1 MDKKNKTL
9 HNKITKDY
17 FKKSAAGKKGYY
29 IEKSIDEVK
38 YDLKKRKMWKIYVL
52 VLEKLLQNDSKIINL
67 LDAGCGMGNFTLELA
82 VHNNKFK
89 NIVGIDFL
97 KETINLAREN
107 KKQFEKVTF
116 LQGDLIKLPFCD
128 KSFDVTFC
136 LNVLHHIQ
144 KEDFNNAFR
153 ELARVT
159 DKFLVVEIR
168 NANNIFNFL
177 YEKFLIPL
185 FYRGLPLNSHSI
197 KDINK
202 LINQNFKINNIEG
215 NFSNNWFCRRLV
227 LTYKRNQ

>member
-1 MDKKNKTL
+1 MNKKNKTL
-9 HNKITKDY
+9 HYELTKEY

-29 IEKSIDEVK
+29 VEKSLDEVK
-38 YDLKKRKMWKIYVL
+38 YDLKKRKMWKIYGSVL
-52 VLEKLLQNDSKIINL
+52 DKLLQNNLKIFNL

-82 VHNNKFK
+82 HYNQFK

-107 KKQFEKVTF
+107 KKQFKKVTF
-116 LQGDLIKLPFCD
+116 FQGDLVKMPFCD

-136 LNVLHHIQ
+136 LNVLHHIHN
-144 KEDFNNAFR
+144 EDINNVLC

-159 DKFLVVEIR
+159 DKYLVVEIR

-185 FYRGLPLNSHSI
+185 FYRRLPLYCYSI
-197 KDINK
+197 EDISK
-202 LINQNFKINNIEG
+202 LINQHFKIKNIESQ
-215 NFSNNWFCRRLV
+215 FSKSWFCRRLV
-227 LTYKRNQ
+227 LIFSRIQ